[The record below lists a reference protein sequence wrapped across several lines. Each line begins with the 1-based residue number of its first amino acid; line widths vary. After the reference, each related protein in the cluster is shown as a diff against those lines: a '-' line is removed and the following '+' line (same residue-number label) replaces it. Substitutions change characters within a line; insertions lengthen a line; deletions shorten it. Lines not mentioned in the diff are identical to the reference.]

1 MVSPVRAS
9 SSSELTTSPWI
20 ERGNKTKYKLVVVPG
35 LYLLDKAGADNLRKF
50 VLNGGTAIMTAYS
63 AKVNENNQWH
73 ETSLPG
79 RLTDVFGLRTNEFYD
94 ARVLKTRVGSEEVT
108 LDIGFHEILEPS
120 TAEVLAQFTNLDQ
133 APPSVTVNAFGRGRA
148 IYVATHAQRQIM
160 RPFYQQLYD
169 TLGIQPGPKTPDG
182 VYARVIEG
190 RTLYVNSTGEPK
202 EIPIEGTMTGLL
214 SGKKW
219 SGTLKLD
226 PLDAELLAK

>member
-1 MVSPVRAS
+1 MGDLSWDRFEPA
-9 SSSELTTSPWI
+9 EGQFEFDDFNCDHGPDAC
-20 ERGNKTKYKLVVVPG
+20 RGHQRDP
-35 LYLLDKAGADNLRKF
+35 
-50 VLNGGTAIMTAYS
+50 
-63 AKVNENNQWH
+63 
-73 ETSLPG
+73 
-79 RLTDVFGLRTNEFYD
+79 
-94 ARVLKTRVGSEEVT
+94 
-108 LDIGFHEILEPS
+108 DIPC
-120 TAEVLAQFTNLDQ
+120 QP
-133 APPSVTVNAFGRGRA
+133 APTWL
-148 IYVATHAQRQIM
+148 H
-160 RPFYQQLYD
+160 YD